1 MNPVTPADLER
12 VAALFSGLPPDS
24 LATLAGAASRRR
36 LGNGETLFEQG
47 QPAGTLYVVEE
58 GSIVLRA
65 EQDGRAVIVET
76 LGPGKVVGWSA
87 MRANAVTLST
97 GTASGPAQVIAIP
110 VEPIVTL
117 VTGGGPGA
125 RDLFQR
131 IVGLAA
137 GHLEDA
143 WSQLLQ
149 EAREGI
155 ISGG

>member
-1 MNPVTPADLER
+1 MNPVTPADLEG
-12 VAALFSGLPPDS
+12 VAALFRGLPADS
-24 LATLAGAASRRR
+24 LATLADAASRRR
-36 LGNGETLFEQG
+36 LRNGEALFEQG
-47 QPAGTLYVVEE
+47 QPARNFYVVEE
-58 GSIVLRA
+58 GSLVLRA
-65 EQDGRAVIVET
+65 EHGGRAVIVET

-97 GTASGPAQVIAIP
+97 GTASGPAQVIMIP
-110 VEPIVTL
+110 VEPIVGL

-131 IVGLAA
+131 IVALAA

-149 EAREGI
+149 EGREGI

>member
-1 MNPVTPADLER
+1 MNAVTASDLER
-12 VAALFSGLPPDS
+12 CALFGGLPNDALETLAVAAE
-24 LATLAGAASRRR
+24 RRR
-36 LGNGETLFEQG
+36 LRDGEALFEQG
-47 QPAGTLYVVEE
+47 QPARNLYVVED
-58 GSIVLRA
+58 GSLVLRA
-65 EQDGRAVIVET
+65 QANGRAVIVET
-76 LGPGKVVGWSA
+76 LGPGKVVGWAA
-87 MRANAVTLST
+87 MRAEAVTLST
-97 GTASGPAQVIAIP
+97 ARASGSAQVIAIP
-110 VEPIVTL
+110 VEPLVAL

-149 EAREGI
+149 EGREGV